1 MDKKLRDPVL
11 EKRCEITGEMISGHD
26 AVKISDL
33 RPAIREQLV
42 ASNPGAKMDGY
53 VGQVALNK
61 VRLDRI
67 QKMLIEDRGEVTA
80 IDKEV
85 LESIETGRVFAHDP
99 FKEAPEKITFGD
111 RLSDKMASFGG
122 SWSFIILFFIILAI
136 WIVMNLGLL
145 VIKPFDP
152 FPFILMNLILSCIAA
167 IQAPVIMMS
176 QNRQERKDRTRSEH
190 DYQINLK
197 AELEIRALHEKI
209 DRLIGH
215 QWQQLLEV
223 QQMQMDM
230 MQELQSPKK

>member
-1 MDKKLRDPVL
+1 MSEEPAMPTISL
-11 EKRCEITGEMISGHD
+11 RCELSGEALASQD

-33 RPAIREQLV
+33 RPAIRDQVLGE
-42 ASNPGAKMDGY
+42 NPDVNPDGF
-53 VGQVALNK
+53 VGQRALNK
-61 VRLDRI
+61 LRLDRI

-80 IDKEV
+80 LDKEV
-85 LESIETGRVFAHDP
+85 LESIEKDRVFAHDP
-99 FKEAPEKITFGD
+99 MKEAPEKVTFGD

-122 SWSFIILFFIILAI
+122 SWSFIILFFIVLAI

-176 QNRQERKDRTRSEH
+176 QNRQERKDRARSEH

-230 MQELQSPKK
+230 MQELQVPKK